1 MNLKDFLTIDEL
13 SQYLNIK
20 KSTLYTMVETG
31 TITHYRVGKLIRF
44 KKEDVDDWMEG
55 NRKKRVPVRKRT
67 AEIFRTIHREPDLD
81 RILKKSIEEVK
92 NLNYIPP
99 QEKPGRVKGLR
110 KEVEDGII

>member
-1 MNLKDFLTIDEL
+1 MTLKDFLTIDEL
-13 SQYLNIK
+13 SNYLNIK
-20 KSTLYTMVETG
+20 KSTLYVMVEKG
-31 TITHYRVGKLIRF
+31 AITYYRVGKLIRF

-55 NRKKRVPVRKRT
+55 NKKEGVPVGKKAT
-67 AEIFRTIHREPDLD
+67 QIFRTIHREADID

>member
-1 MNLKDFLTIDEL
+1 MTLKDFLTVDEL

-31 TITHYRVGKLIRF
+31 AIIHYRVGKLIRF

-55 NRKKRVPVRKRT
+55 NRREGVPLERRT
-67 AEIFRTIHREPDLD
+67 TQIFRTIHREVDID
-81 RILKKSIEEVK
+81 RIVKKSIEEVK

>member
-1 MNLKDFLTIDEL
+1 MTLKDFLTIDEL

-31 TITHYRVGKLIRF
+31 TIAHYRIGKLIRF
-44 KKEDVDDWMEG
+44 RKKEIDDWMEG
-55 NRKKRVPVRKRT
+55 NRRERVPVEKRT
-67 AEIFRTIHREPDLD
+67 REILKTIHRKADID
-81 RILKKSIEEVK
+81 RIVKKSIEEFK

-99 QEKPGRVKGLR
+99 QEKPGRVKGLG